1 MANQVPSEVV
11 ETLYQIAGG
20 DYAGVIGRLRTNE
33 RIAKFVTMFAD
44 DASYT
49 NLIDNMAA
57 ENWDEAFRAAHTL
70 KGTARDMGFIELSDR
85 ASEVTEALRASDTA
99 QAKELLPTSRL
110 PTLSRCS
117 AKRADAL
124 SVLFQIVFLKK
135 TRARFSH
142 ALSCSISLI

>member
-49 NLIDNMAA
+49 NLRVIGKKVCPEPNRNPCDKGRLHAGHSIA
-57 ENWDEAFRAAHTL
+57 QQCPSTPPLHLFR
-70 KGTARDMGFIELSDR
+70 
-85 ASEVTEALRASDTA
+85 
-99 QAKELLPTSRL
+99 
-110 PTLSRCS
+110 
-117 AKRADAL
+117 
-124 SVLFQIVFLKK
+124 
-135 TRARFSH
+135 
-142 ALSCSISLI
+142 

>member
-70 KGTARDMGFIELSDR
+70 KEQHATWDSSIFPI
-85 ASEVTEALRASDTA
+85 A
-99 QAKELLPTSRL
+99 QAKLPRHCAPAMLHRPKSSYLL
-110 PTLSRCS
+110 
-117 AKRADAL
+117 
-124 SVLFQIVFLKK
+124 
-135 TRARFSH
+135 
-142 ALSCSISLI
+142 

>member
-1 MANQVPSEVV
+1 MADQVPSEVV

-44 DASYT
+44 DASYA

-57 ENWDEAFRAAHTL
+57 ENWDEAFRAAYAL

-85 ASEVTEALRASDTA
+85 ASEVTEALRASDTT
-99 QAKELLPTSRL
+99 QAKELLP
-110 PTLSRCS
+110 
-117 AKRADAL
+117 AVQDAYKQVADAIAM
-124 SVLFQIVFLKK
+124 F
-135 TRARFSH
+135 R
-142 ALSCSISLI
+142 

>member
-44 DASYT
+44 DASYAT
-49 NLIDNMAA
+49 LIDNMAA

-70 KGTARDMGFIELSDR
+70 KGTARDMGFIDLSDR
-85 ASEVTEALRASDTA
+85 ASEVTEAIARQRCCTGQRALTCRRGCL
-99 QAKELLPTSRL
+99 QAG
-110 PTLSRCS
+110 C
-117 AKRADAL
+117 
-124 SVLFQIVFLKK
+124 
-135 TRARFSH
+135 
-142 ALSCSISLI
+142 

>member
-70 KGTARDMGFIELSDR
+70 KGTARDMGFIDLSDR
-85 ASEVTEALRASDTA
+85 ASEVTEALRASDA
-99 QAKELLPTSRL
+99 VQAKKLLP
-110 PTLSRCS
+110 
-117 AKRADAL
+117 AVEDAYKQVADAIAM
-124 SVLFQIVFLKK
+124 F
-135 TRARFSH
+135 R
-142 ALSCSISLI
+142 

>member
-1 MANQVPSEVV
+1 MANQVPSKVV

-70 KGTARDMGFIELSDR
+70 KGTARDMGFIDLSDR
-85 ASEVTEALRASDTA
+85 ASEVTEALRASDAA
-99 QAKELLPTSRL
+99 QAKELLP
-110 PTLSRCS
+110 
-117 AKRADAL
+117 AVEDAYKQV
-124 SVLFQIVFLKK
+124 SDAIAMF
-135 TRARFSH
+135 R
-142 ALSCSISLI
+142 

>member
-44 DASYT
+44 DASYAT
-49 NLIDNMAA
+49 LIDNIAA

-70 KGTARDMGFIELSDR
+70 KGTARDMGFIDLSDR
-85 ASEVTEALRASDTA
+85 ASEVTEALRAQRCCTGQRALTCCRGCLQAGCRRYRDVPLSA
-99 QAKELLPTSRL
+99 QTHLA
-110 PTLSRCS
+110 
-117 AKRADAL
+117 
-124 SVLFQIVFLKK
+124 
-135 TRARFSH
+135 FS
-142 ALSCSISLI
+142 LRYSP

>member
-1 MANQVPSEVV
+1 MADQVPSEVV

-44 DASYT
+44 DASYA

-70 KGTARDMGFIELSDR
+70 KGTARDMGFIEFYVR
-85 ASEVTEALRASDTA
+85 ASEVTEALRASDTT
-99 QAKELLPTSRL
+99 QAKELLP
-110 PTLSRCS
+110 
-117 AKRADAL
+117 AVQDAYKQVADAIAM
-124 SVLFQIVFLKK
+124 F
-135 TRARFSH
+135 R
-142 ALSCSISLI
+142 

>member
-1 MANQVPSEVV
+1 MIMANQVPSEVV

-49 NLIDNMAA
+49 NLIDNMAT

-70 KGTARDMGFIELSDR
+70 KVRHATWGSSIFPTARAKLLKHCAR
-85 ASEVTEALRASDTA
+85 AMPQRPKSSC
-99 QAKELLPTSRL
+99 LL
-110 PTLSRCS
+110 
-117 AKRADAL
+117 
-124 SVLFQIVFLKK
+124 
-135 TRARFSH
+135 
-142 ALSCSISLI
+142 

>member
-70 KGTARDMGFIELSDR
+70 KGTARDIARQRCCTGQRALTCCRGCLQAGCRRYRDVPLS
-85 ASEVTEALRASDTA
+85 AQTHLAFSLRYSGYRTKSVSD
-99 QAKELLPTSRL
+99 LGCYSR
-110 PTLSRCS
+110 
-117 AKRADAL
+117 
-124 SVLFQIVFLKK
+124 
-135 TRARFSH
+135 
-142 ALSCSISLI
+142 